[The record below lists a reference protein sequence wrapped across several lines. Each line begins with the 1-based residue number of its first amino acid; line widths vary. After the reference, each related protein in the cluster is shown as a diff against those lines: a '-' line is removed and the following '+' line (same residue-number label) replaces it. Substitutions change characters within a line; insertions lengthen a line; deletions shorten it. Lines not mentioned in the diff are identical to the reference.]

1 MTVMETLDSSAFIEV
16 LGEAPCPIGC
26 GRQGQAVR
34 LFGALEI
41 TMPCLPCQSRAE
53 AKREEDENRE
63 ITERMLRVA
72 GATPLYL
79 DWSLASYPAD
89 EAGKAAVAWAR
100 AWIDR
105 YREGRRENALIF
117 GPQGVGKTGLAWSVI
132 RELVEEDR
140 VVCKLVT
147 WREALNVM
155 RDAFRRK
162 QSVDELSGLRRIPV
176 LVVDDVGSE
185 RPTDFARAELLDLV
199 DFRHLN
205 KLPTWYT
212 SNYGPDE
219 LMVRLGHD
227 EPIIGA
233 RIVSRMIAGARQ
245 FQLGSTD
252 RRVT

>member
-1 MTVMETLDSSAFIEV
+1 MAVMEPLTSSNFIEV
-16 LGEAPCPIGC
+16 LGEAPCPLDC
-26 GRQGQAVR
+26 GRQGQHVR
-34 LFGALEI
+34 LFSALEV
-41 TMPCLPCQSRAE
+41 TMPCAPCQERAE
-53 AKREEDENRE
+53 AKREEDESRE

-79 DWSLASYPAD
+79 DWTLESYPDDA
-89 EAGKAAVAWAR
+89 EGQRAVEFAR
-100 AWIDR
+100 GWLDR
-105 YREGRRENALIF
+105 YREGVTENAVIF

-132 RELVEEDR
+132 RELVERDR

-147 WREALNVM
+147 WREALNLM
-155 RDAFRRK
+155 RDAFRRS
-162 QSVDELSGLRRIPV
+162 QPVDELTGLRRIPV

-199 DFRHLN
+199 DYRHLN

-219 LMVRLGHD
+219 LIVRLGHD

-233 RIVSRMIAGARQ
+233 RIVSRMVAGAVQ
-245 FQLGSTD
+245 FRLGEID
-252 RRVT
+252 RRVA